1 MVAIGA
7 TPQGVAWEAQGCFAQ
22 GSSHAALPHT
32 AEANPRTLNPA
43 PWPAGGRVPR
53 VRRQVSFAT
62 APRGV
67 SMQCCVSVRRCLSSA
82 APPARISHGGT
93 FLISICYRHGPARMV
108 AWSGRWRALWRALWR
123 SEPSLR
129 TER

>member
-32 AEANPRTLNPA
+32 AEANPRTLKPA

-53 VRRQVSFAT
+53 VRRQVGFLL
-62 APRGV
+62 PLLLLRGV
-67 SMQCCVSVRRCLSSA
+67 YPCNA
-82 APPARISHGGT
+82 ASQ
-93 FLISICYRHGPARMV
+93 
-108 AWSGRWRALWRALWR
+108 
-123 SEPSLR
+123 
-129 TER
+129 